1 MLAVFYKEEQKKIKD
16 VLKTNIL
23 FNGNETK
30 KLEIEFSK
38 YNKSKYVKVVG
49 NATQGLHL
57 SLAALNIGFGDEVIV
72 TNYSWISTA
81 SCILMQNATPVFV
94 DIEPKHLSIDPNQ
107 IEKKINSRTKAII
120 YVHMFGFISNPNK
133 LIKLAKKYKLNL
145 IEDASHAHGATY
157 KNRKAG
163 NFGDIA
169 VLSMQQRK
177 NLCCGDGAI
186 VVCKNKIFIKKNLSI
201 KILWK

>member
-1 MLAVFYKEEQKKIKD
+1 MKKKIKKFNWPSWPVFYKEEQKKIKD

-94 DIEPKHLSIDPNQ
+94 DIEPKHLSIDLNQ

-163 NFGDIA
+163 N
-169 VLSMQQRK
+169 RY
-177 NLCCGDGAI
+177 
-186 VVCKNKIFIKKNLSI
+186 
-201 KILWK
+201 